1 MPTVSNWVSDIDL
14 FGCVFLWLLFAMV
27 WPKKTLGACLWME
40 GLLALICQWR
50 ASWIDQQALE
60 AS

>member
-1 MPTVSNWVSDIDL
+1 MPTVSNWVSDIDR
-14 FGCVFLWLLFAMV
+14 FGWVFMWLLFAMG
-27 WPKKTLGACLWME
+27 WPKKTLVAWE
-40 GLLALICQWR
+40 GLWALICQWR